1 MCWNKLKPMSEIKVG
16 DQFKNK
22 SVSFWKCLTVLK
34 KTPFVTSLSDFY
46 WNRRAD
52 SLSVFWPKNSVSVVL
67 NTTSWD
73 SSLCCLCETFISLW
87 RPLVSRISY
96 LEHSSLH
103 LGLWCYWCTV
113 WWLHNRHFKS
123 GAFFFCVFLWEIFLL
138 NAFHDIICCRQP
150 LLNNLFIP
158 CAIIIL
164 SNLDPNLKL
173 SFCTPESLIDG
184 CCLLFFHR
192 AFNFVCLECS
202 YLIQYKL

>member
-34 KTPFVTSLSDFY
+34 KPPFVTSLTDFY

-123 GAFFFCVFLWEIFLL
+123 GAFFFLCFPLGNLPFECLSWYYLL
-138 NAFHDIICCRQP
+138 PSASLEWSLYSLCHHHT
-150 LLNNLFIP
+150 
-158 CAIIIL
+158 
-164 SNLDPNLKL
+164 LK
-173 SFCTPESLIDG
+173 SRS
-184 CCLLFFHR
+184 
-192 AFNFVCLECS
+192 
-202 YLIQYKL
+202 